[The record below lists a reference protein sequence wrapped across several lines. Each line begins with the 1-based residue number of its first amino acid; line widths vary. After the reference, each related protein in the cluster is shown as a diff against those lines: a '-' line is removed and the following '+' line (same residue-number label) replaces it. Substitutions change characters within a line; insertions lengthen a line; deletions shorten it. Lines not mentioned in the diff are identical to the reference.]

1 MIGAMRARAHD
12 PNVPRCLRRASVAR
26 ATSVFLL
33 LALSGC
39 GAVVSN
45 PTPAPTT
52 LAPPGGAVA
61 EYRIHVGD
69 ELDIKFNHPAGLGY
83 RIRRGDQLDVKFLY
97 NPELN
102 EHALV
107 RPDGQISLQFVNDV
121 PAAGLTP
128 SELTADLK
136 KRYASELNR
145 PELSVLISS
154 IQTHQDLNDR
164 VVVRPDGRVAL
175 QLLGDVPVADR
186 TPGDVTALL
195 KERYGAVLGPV
206 DVAVILRSFAAQK
219 VYVGGEVGQPGVVDS
234 VAPLTVLQA
243 ISRTGGMK
251 ETARVDEIVIIRRQ
265 ADGRGLAIP
274 VNLSKAIDGSDI
286 GQDIALMP
294 FDIVYVPK
302 SGVSNVNQWVDQY
315 IRRNIPIPLN
325 FGFIP

>member
-1 MIGAMRARAHD
+1 M
-12 PNVPRCLRRASVAR
+12 NR
-26 ATSVFLL
+26 ATGPYFTSGPARWYGRAASI
-33 LALSGC
+33 LALVVLGIATAC
-39 GAVVSN
+39 GPVVSN
-45 PTPAPTT
+45 PSPRPSVVAAPG
-52 LAPPGGAVA
+52 APVT

-69 ELDIKFNHPAGLGY
+69 ELEIKFNHPVGLGY
-83 RIRRGDQLDVKFLY
+83 RIRRGDQLEVKFLY

-107 RPDGQISLQFVNDV
+107 RPDGKISLQFVNDV
-121 PAAGLTP
+121 TAAGLTP
-128 SELTADLK
+128 AELTADLK
-136 KRYASELNR
+136 RRYAPELNR
-145 PELSVLISS
+145 PEISVLVSE

-164 VVVRPDGRVAL
+164 VVVRPDGRVSL

-186 TPGDVTALL
+186 TPAEVSAELR
-195 KERYGAVLGPV
+195 KRYGEALGPV

-251 ETARVDEIVIIRRQ
+251 ETARVDEVVIIRRQ
-265 ADGRGLAIP
+265 PNGQGLAIP
-274 VNLSKAIDGSDI
+274 VDLTKAIDGTDI
-286 GQDIALMP
+286 AQDIPLMP
-294 FDIVYVPK
+294 YDVVFVPK